1 MYRYVH
7 IYISGTLTNGI
18 THVTDAVAQRNDLQ
32 KRQSSVFKPEHPNLH
47 HYMSPL
53 GTYVCLLLSARYS
66 RCKLIDVHCVH
77 TSQSSRT
84 HKHKAHLLAMSCL
97 VTWNDS
103 LGIDTST
110 VPPPKY
116 AFCKTSTLL
125 FRMSKAP
132 KHTTNCEF
140 YNRRFSF

>member
-1 MYRYVH
+1 MDEAILIIRLKGQMYMYRYVH

-66 RCKLIDVHCVH
+66 RCKLIDVHCEQ
-77 TSQSSRT
+77 TRQSSRT
-84 HKHKAHLLAMSCL
+84 QGAPACNVLLRDVERFARYRHVYS
-97 VTWNDS
+97 
-103 LGIDTST
+103 ST
-110 VPPPKY
+110 TKVRFLQDVNTAVPDEQSP
-116 AFCKTSTLL
+116 
-125 FRMSKAP
+125 
-132 KHTTNCEF
+132 
-140 YNRRFSF
+140 